1 MWGPGGFSFQVP
13 CQAVGLSFTDNIT
26 LKYTVGRQDT
36 RILTHTSTFPY
47 KATGLDRDEERK
59 DRALVD
65 VGGCL
70 VLSFLR
76 FTFSTAH
83 LLIQYRPVFSGCCL
97 TDRKAL
103 AVAGV

>member
-1 MWGPGGFSFQVP
+1 M
-13 CQAVGLSFTDNIT
+13 
-26 LKYTVGRQDT
+26 
-36 RILTHTSTFPY
+36 HTGAFPY
-47 KATGLDRDEERK
+47 KATGLDGDEERK

-65 VGGCL
+65 VGGSL

-83 LLIQYRPVFSGCCL
+83 LLIQRRPVFSGRSL
-97 TDRKAL
+97 TDRGAL